1 MNRFALA
8 LLTISAFAEPIFAQE
23 TIQFTGVRALRESV
37 YQLVEQHGWP
47 ITYEEPLWRD
57 LPSAPRQ
64 LLDNHGRLNLP
75 TTLTADRFDISAI
88 PTASSTNP
96 GALLDSYIRAYHA
109 QGNKGA
115 FRVVQQKVYYHVQPD
130 TSAGMIS
137 LLDTSISIPTSARTP
152 EDTIAAI
159 ATSIR
164 QIKGIKVGVDF
175 AAAFGFKELFSGKK
189 GPASQIVWGADGV
202 TARDALVDLF
212 SKSRTTFIYE
222 FDCQPAAANE
232 PEFCILS
239 PNLIR
244 VKTVGADGRPLT
256 RVIQFDRQPSDGP
269 HMPIEQ

>member
-8 LLTISAFAEPIFAQE
+8 LLSISAFVEPVFAQAV
-23 TIQFTGVRALRESV
+23 TQFTGVRALRESV
-37 YQLVEQHGWP
+37 YQLVEEHGWP

-64 LLDNHGRLNLP
+64 ILDNRGRLSLP
-75 TTLTADRFDISAI
+75 TRLTADRFDISAI
-88 PTASSTNP
+88 PTTSSTTP
-96 GALLDSYIRAYHA
+96 GSLLDSYIRVYRS
-109 QGNKGA
+109 QGNRGA
-115 FRVVQQKVYYHVQPD
+115 FRVVQQKMYYHVQPD

-137 LLDTSISIPTSARTP
+137 LLDTSISIPMSARTP

-159 ATSIR
+159 AISIS
-164 QIKGIKVGVDF
+164 QAKGIKVGVDF
-175 AAAFGFKELFSGKK
+175 GAAFGFNELFSGKK
-189 GPASQIVWGADGV
+189 GPASQIVWGADVV
-202 TARDALVDLF
+202 TAREALVDFL

-244 VKTVGADGRPLT
+244 VKTVGADGVPVT

-269 HMPIEQ
+269 HIPNE